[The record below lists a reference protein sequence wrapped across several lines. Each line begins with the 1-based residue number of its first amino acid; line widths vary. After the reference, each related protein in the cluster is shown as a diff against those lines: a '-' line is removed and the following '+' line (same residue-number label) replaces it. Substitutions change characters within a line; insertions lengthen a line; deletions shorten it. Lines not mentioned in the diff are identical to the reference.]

1 MSNKLVDMELDEI
14 SLVKKGANQFSTV
27 SIAKSL
33 SSEEEEMEEL
43 FDENGDLVDAE
54 ELDYGDVVFDSDGNA
69 FEVTPDDDDDDG
81 DDDEEFVEKSLG
93 SSLRWARNNSQ
104 MNSARKARKAVKGA
118 QGAIRESRGLRGQ
131 IRRAEAKAKLSGLAD
146 TARYATQPGSP
157 GNVGS
162 AALNSLGE
170 AGGRVRNAAGRTY
183 GKVADSSFGSAA
195 GRAYGRVADEAR
207 GLSVGFQGGLGARG
221 ADRAGRAALRD
232 QTRLAGGSAVGYH
245 VGGNAMKYGV
255 GAGAAGAAGVGGY
268 EYNRR
273 RNVGKS
279 LREEFSKALT
289 DDDRESVISKAM
301 DAISQLEEQ
310 NEIALEIAKSEQEQ
324 RIFNDYVSIAK
335 TYDLPFEDDVVASA
349 MMEAEANL
357 SEEACAVIAKSFEL
371 ASNLITQEIGY
382 DELGSDAMYV
392 VDDALDEIGKSGDP
406 EAITQLLENNPELY
420 EAYLAEKN

>member
-14 SLVKKGANQFSTV
+14 SLVKKGANQYSTV

-33 SSEEEEMEEL
+33 SSEEEEMGNL
-43 FDENGDLVDAE
+43 FDENGDLVDVE
-54 ELDYGDVVFDSDGNA
+54 SLDYGDVVFDEEGNA
-69 FEVTPDDDDDDG
+69 FEVSEEDTG
-81 DDDEEFVEKSLG
+81 DDAEEEVEDDEVEKAFYTG
-93 SSLRWARNNSQ
+93 
-104 MNSARKARKAVKGA
+104 AVKGA
-118 QGAIRESRGLRGQ
+118 KNAFNSAKRGWQSGTQNRNVRRNPGARPR
-131 IRRAEAKAKLSGLAD
+131 
-146 TARYATQPGSP
+146 
-157 GNVGS
+157 
-162 AALNSLGE
+162 LGE
-170 AGGRVRNAAGRTY
+170 GETLQDATDY
-183 GKVADSSFGSAA
+183 GFKRLGSGAQH
-195 GRAYGRVADEAR
+195 
-207 GLSVGFQGGLGARG
+207 LSEN
-221 ADRAGRAALRD
+221 
-232 QTRLAGGSAVGYH
+232 RL
-245 VGGNAMKYGV
+245 KY
-255 GAGAAGAAGVGGY
+255 GAGAAGAGVAGAAGGY
-268 EYNRR
+268 GYNRR
-273 RNVGKS
+273 KDVGKS

>member
-14 SLVKKGANQFSTV
+14 SLVKKGANRFSTV

-81 DDDEEFVEKSLG
+81 DDDEVFEKSLG
-93 SSLRWARNNSQ
+93 SSLRYARNTSKVG
-104 MNSARKARKAVKGA
+104 SARKARKSVKNA
-118 QGAIRESRGLRGQ
+118 QGAIREARGLERQ
-131 IRRAEAKAKLSGLAD
+131 IRLAQARGKLDAVAS

-157 GNVGS
+157 GNIGS

-170 AGGRVRNAAGRTY
+170 TGGRVKNAAGRTY
-183 GKVADSSFGSAA
+183 GKVADSSFGSAV
-195 GRAYGRVADEAR
+195 GRGYGRVADEAR

-221 ADRAGRAALRD
+221 SDKAGRAALRD
-232 QTRLAGGSAVGYH
+232 QTRLAGGSAIGYH

-289 DDDRESVISKAM
+289 DDDREVAISKAM
-301 DAISQLEEQ
+301 DAISELEEQ
-310 NEIALEIAKSEQEQ
+310 NAIALEIAKSEQEQ

-335 TYDLPFEDDVVASA
+335 SYDLPFEDDVVASA
-349 MMEAEANL
+349 MMEAESSL
-357 SEEACAVIAKSFEL
+357 SPEACAVIAKSFEL
-371 ASNLITQEIGY
+371 ASEFISQEIGY
-382 DELGSDAMYV
+382 DALGSDSMYL

-406 EAITQLLENNPELY
+406 TAITQLLENNPELY
-420 EAYLAEKN
+420 DAYLAEKRG

>member
-69 FEVTPDDDDDDG
+69 FEVTPEDDDDDYDG
-81 DDDEEFVEKSLG
+81 NDDDIEKSVWGAVAGAGKKVSNTGRRAAGKVRRAAFGEGPREAFGDGISRRAASAVDSARYLG
-93 SSLRWARNNSQ
+93 TPAGSPVGAARN
-104 MNSARKARKAVKGA
+104 AVTGA
-118 QGAIRESRGLRGQ
+118 TEQ
-131 IRRAEAKAKLSGLAD
+131 
-146 TARYATQPGSP
+146 
-157 GNVGS
+157 
-162 AALNSLGE
+162 
-170 AGGRVRNAAGRTY
+170 
-183 GKVADSSFGSAA
+183 
-195 GRAYGRVADEAR
+195 
-207 GLSVGFQGGLGARG
+207 
-221 ADRAGRAALRD
+221 
-232 QTRLAGGSAVGYH
+232 GGSAVRRMRNQARAGWNAGASNREIERSIRRGTLPSAARDNMMP
-245 VGGNAMKYGV
+245 GGGSRTRRVFQNVSQNRGRYA
-255 GAGAAGAAGVGGY
+255 AGAAGAGAVGGAGYGAY

-420 EAYLAEKN
+420 EAYLAEKKN

>member
-69 FEVTPDDDDDDG
+69 FEVTPEDDDDDYEG
-81 DDDEEFVEKSLG
+81 EDDEEFGKSSAMISNAVRRG
-93 SSLRWARNNSQ
+93 ARGGNKARNKYVQ
-104 MNSARKARKAVKGA
+104 TLPA
-118 QGAIRESRGLRGQ
+118 
-131 IRRAEAKAKLSGLAD
+131 RRAWQRTGQPVVDAASNAAKA
-146 TARYATQPGSP
+146 TT
-157 GNVGS
+157 
-162 AALNSLGE
+162 
-170 AGGRVRNAAGRTY
+170 NAAGRASDR
-183 GKVADSSFGSAA
+183 VRSSKLGLMGQDFRSGFSQGRTQAA
-195 GRAYGRVADEAR
+195 GLKDAR
-207 GLSVGFQGGLGARG
+207 GYWNKALPGRGNAAERRMRVGDVRNVMNQTLTGGRG
-221 ADRAGRAALRD
+221 AEVGAHVGRNAGR
-232 QTRLAGGSAVGYH
+232 Y
-245 VGGNAMKYGV
+245 
-255 GAGAAGAAGVGGY
+255 AAGAGTAAVGGAGYGAY

-382 DELGSDAMYV
+382 DELGSDAMYI